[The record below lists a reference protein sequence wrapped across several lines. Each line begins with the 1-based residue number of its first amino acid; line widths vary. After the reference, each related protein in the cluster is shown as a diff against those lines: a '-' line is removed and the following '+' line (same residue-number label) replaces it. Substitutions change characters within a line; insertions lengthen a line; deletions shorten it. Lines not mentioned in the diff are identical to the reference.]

1 MIALACTLPR
11 QEGQPFSRWSIPD
24 LIKTAIAKKIVPR
37 LSVATLWRWLKS
49 DKIKPWRFHSWQKPT
64 DPRFL
69 EKAVPVLDLYE
80 QAHELAQAGHV
91 IVCADEKPSIQAREL
106 QGGMQG
112 ARPGHSVRVGD
123 RYKRQ
128 GAILLFAAL
137 LVSTGETLA
146 RCMPTK
152 HFVNFHSFLKMI
164 FESLWCQNIR
174 CLHLILDNGSTHA
187 PKQLAGWIAS
197 LQLPFQVQIHWL
209 PVHASWLD
217 QVEIIFSKLQ
227 RKVLTPN
234 HFKDTNEL
242 ARTVL
247 EFFDYLNENPKPVK
261 WTYTSDKLRN
271 LLQREALHA
280 AA

>member
-24 LIKTAIAKKIVPR
+24 LIKTAIAEKIVPR
-37 LSVATLWRWLKS
+37 LSAPTLWRWLKA
-49 DKIKPWRFHSWQKPT
+49 DKIKPWKFHTWQKPT

-69 EKAVPVLDLYE
+69 ERAVPVLDLYA
-80 QAHELAQAGHV
+80 QAQELARAGHI
-91 IVCADEKPSIQAREL
+91 IVCADEKPSIQARQL

-112 ARPGHSVRVGD
+112 AKPGRCVRVGD

-128 GAILLFAAL
+128 GAIQLFAAL
-137 LVSTGETLA
+137 QVATGETLA
-146 RCMPTK
+146 RCFARK
-152 HFVNFHSFLKMI
+152 CFVDFQQFLRTL
-164 FESLWCQNIR
+164 FGSLWCQKIH
-174 CLHLILDNGSTHA
+174 CLHLILDNGPTHA
-187 PKQLAGWIAS
+187 RKQLAPWIAS

-217 QVEIIFSKLQ
+217 QVEIVFSKLQ
-227 RKVLTPN
+227 RRVLTPN
-234 HFKDTNEL
+234 HFTSTQEL

-247 EFFDYLNENPKPVK
+247 EYFDCLNQNPKPVK

-271 LLQREALHA
+271 LLQRQALRA